1 MMSTLYFGF
10 ELIAT
15 FSEAF
20 IILYAISCL
29 FDSKFS
35 GKKNLFYK
43 IISLIVI
50 GSLTTVFNCIET
62 SYRDILDVAI
72 IGTYIIVC
80 FLLYKGN
87 IFFRIVIPLL
97 IMIIILIINITADV
111 FISRLYE
118 VPPEYL
124 LESGSSL
131 RLLSLFVT
139 KFLFFFTIQLLV
151 RIVKK
156 NDYDLQSDEWAGI
169 TLLFLISAI
178 ILFVAAEIQYNKI
191 DDNFSMIVLTSGITA
206 INICVFIL
214 IKKIAVKNKQLTML
228 KVLNTQ
234 HEEQMK
240 SLRSIELI
248 YNSVKI
254 LKHDMKNEW
263 LVVYNAL
270 QKGDT
275 MRAEELLKKMINKTD
290 SVFEETVKLSHSSI
304 NAIVNYKLNLA
315 KQSGIY
321 CTSMIQDDFDSFEEY
336 DIVMLFA
343 NLMDNAIEASKG
355 VENPRIDITITTK
368 MNYLSI
374 IIGNKIEKSV
384 LQSNS
389 SLETS
394 KQNKEKHGFGIQS
407 VKQIADKYYGM
418 TDFYEQDNMFYA
430 DIMLKKETPVLDI
443 KLPITN

>member
-1 MMSTLYFGF
+1 MMSTLYFCF

-29 FDSKFS
+29 FDFKFS
-35 GKKNLFYK
+35 GKKSLFYK

-118 VPPEYL
+118 VSPEYL

-156 NDYDLQSDEWAGI
+156 NDYDLQSDE
-169 TLLFLISAI
+169 
-178 ILFVAAEIQYNKI
+178 
-191 DDNFSMIVLTSGITA
+191 
-206 INICVFIL
+206 
-214 IKKIAVKNKQLTML
+214 
-228 KVLNTQ
+228 
-234 HEEQMK
+234 
-240 SLRSIELI
+240 
-248 YNSVKI
+248 
-254 LKHDMKNEW
+254 
-263 LVVYNAL
+263 
-270 QKGDT
+270 
-275 MRAEELLKKMINKTD
+275 
-290 SVFEETVKLSHSSI
+290 
-304 NAIVNYKLNLA
+304 
-315 KQSGIY
+315 
-321 CTSMIQDDFDSFEEY
+321 
-336 DIVMLFA
+336 
-343 NLMDNAIEASKG
+343 
-355 VENPRIDITITTK
+355 
-368 MNYLSI
+368 
-374 IIGNKIEKSV
+374 
-384 LQSNS
+384 
-389 SLETS
+389 
-394 KQNKEKHGFGIQS
+394 
-407 VKQIADKYYGM
+407 
-418 TDFYEQDNMFYA
+418 
-430 DIMLKKETPVLDI
+430 
-443 KLPITN
+443 

>member
-1 MMSTLYFGF
+1 MSALYFGF

-15 FSEAF
+15 FAEAF

-35 GKKNLFYK
+35 EKKQLFYE
-43 IISLIVI
+43 IVSLIII
-50 GSLTTVFNCIET
+50 GSLTAVFNYMET
-62 SYRDILDVAI
+62 SYKDIWDVGI
-72 IGTYIIVC
+72 IGAYIIVC

-87 IFFRIVIPLL
+87 IFLRIVIPLL
-97 IMIIILIINITADV
+97 IMIIILIINITTDV
-111 FISRLYE
+111 FISRLYD

-124 LESGSSL
+124 LQSGSSL
-131 RLLSLFVT
+131 RLLSLFIT
-139 KFLFFFTIQLLV
+139 KFSFFLIIQLLIKIV
-151 RIVKK
+151 RK
-156 NDYDLQSDEWAGI
+156 NDYDLKSDEWSGI

-178 ILFVAAEIQYNKI
+178 ILFVAAEIQYNKV
-191 DDNFSMIVLTSGITA
+191 DDNFSMIFLTSGIAA

-214 IKKIAVKNKQLTML
+214 IKKMAVKNKQLTIL
-228 KVLNTQ
+228 QVLNTQ
-234 HEEQMK
+234 HEEQIK
-240 SLRSIELI
+240 SLRSIALI
-248 YNSVKI
+248 YTSMNI

-263 LVVYNAL
+263 LIVYNAL
-270 QKGDT
+270 EKGDT

-290 SVFEETVKLSHSSI
+290 SVFEETVTLSHSSI
-304 NAIVNYKLNLA
+304 NAIVNYKLNCA

-343 NLMDNAIEASKG
+343 NLMDNAIEASKE
-355 VENPRIDITITTK
+355 VNSPRIDIAITTK

-374 IIGNKIEKSV
+374 VIGNKIEKSV
-384 LQSNS
+384 LSVNS
-389 SLETS
+389 SLKTS
-394 KQNKEKHGFGIQS
+394 KSNKEQHGFGIQS

-430 DIMLKKETPVLDI
+430 DIMLKKATPVLDS
-443 KLPITN
+443 KLPFTN